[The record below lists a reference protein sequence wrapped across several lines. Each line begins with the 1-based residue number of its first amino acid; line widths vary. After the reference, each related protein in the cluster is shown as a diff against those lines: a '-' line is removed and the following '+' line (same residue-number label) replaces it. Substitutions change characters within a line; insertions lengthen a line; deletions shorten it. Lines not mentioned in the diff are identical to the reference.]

1 MILYES
7 SDLQNVTIKHSKN
20 GDAQF
25 ASFLLVFDL
34 SEHGIVQYLAIWHVH
49 SLCLHN
55 QRAFL
60 ESHVIIRWLLIASE
74 SFFFFLLISTFAT
87 NKIKIVLLFC
97 MSYYICF

>member
-34 SEHGIVQYLAIWHVH
+34 SEHGIVQYLCDLARALFMPTQSTGIPRKSAHY
-49 SLCLHN
+49 SL
-55 QRAFL
+55 
-60 ESHVIIRWLLIASE
+60 
-74 SFFFFLLISTFAT
+74 TF
-87 NKIKIVLLFC
+87 NC
-97 MSYYICF
+97 